1 MSIIITN
8 KGQAPGENET
18 TRIYHVCDNNGLITE
33 FTHDREDGLAECLR
47 KAAGAV
53 GKAISKVKYVNPPNA
68 TIPDQYFKLH
78 NSCNTKGDA

>member
-18 TRIYHVCDNNGLITE
+18 TRIYHIKINDKLITE

-47 KAAGAV
+47 KAADAV
-53 GKAISKVKYVNPPNA
+53 DSKGLADGVNVFDNFC
-68 TIPDQYFKLH
+68 IVY
-78 NSCNTKGDA
+78 TKGDA